1 MEAVT
6 IGHRCASHEGM
17 PFISERDNLLLET
30 RQVIESRGSFMDR
43 TDLLDL
49 IERLH
54 QVIEAED
61 ARDRESLN
69 EMPSNQ
75 FAAMMPFASH

>member
-1 MEAVT
+1 
-6 IGHRCASHEGM
+6 
-17 PFISERDNLLLET
+17 
-30 RQVIESRGSFMDR
+30 MDR